1 MVARSRGAFAPEVCC
16 RLPPHEENARAWSA
30 ERRNHEPPP
39 YGGRALCVSRAS
51 PSGAPRVAFL
61 SPGPRFLVSVPA
73 PVAVLEA
80 PAQRLTRL
88 ANRAG
93 TIGAV
98 PVQRSSSRSGRS
110 AARAGP
116 RGLPSAGVRTPP
128 AGATP
133 PPRPASVL
141 QDAPRVG
148 EVECRY
154 ISLGLKSRASAKI
167 LIAPTAV
174 F

>member
-1 MVARSRGAFAPEVCC
+1 C
-16 RLPPHEENARAWSA
+16 RLPPHRNARAWSA

-39 YGGRALCVSRAS
+39 CGGRALCVSRAS

-128 AGATP
+128 AGAALCSISETS
-133 PPRPASVL
+133 REDALNEQSAWNIILVQKRVKPAYSSPL
-141 QDAPRVG
+141 PLRERVPSERSG
-148 EVECRY
+148 ARRVRGY
-154 ISLGLKSRASAKI
+154 GLS
-167 LIAPTAV
+167 
-174 F
+174 

>member
-61 SPGPRFLVSVPA
+61 SPGPRFLVSAPA

-110 AARAGP
+110 AARAG
-116 RGLPSAGVRTPP
+116 GYE
-128 AGATP
+128 
-133 PPRPASVL
+133 PRP
-141 QDAPRVG
+141 QAPR
-148 EVECRY
+148 
-154 ISLGLKSRASAKI
+154 SAPSPKRLAKTPSTSKAGPLNEQSGWNII
-167 LIAPTAV
+167 LV
-174 F
+174 